1 MSGLNDLPVLIL
13 AYNRF
18 DKFYKCFNSL
28 KDQGIRK
35 IFISID
41 GPTNNYDII
50 SQKKILNYCKNNE
63 YDLDIQIKY
72 FNLNNGCRLGPLK
85 GISWFFYLNRY
96 GVILEDDVII
106 SRNCIESFDFLLK
119 EKINCKEYMSLSS
132 FNEFTNNEKESLYSL
147 PVWRS
152 WGWASWSDRWIN
164 HIAFLKKIKRLSLW
178 QLYQLMPFE
187 FRSIETVKLVK
198 SSQLNLLD
206 AWDYEFNFSHIVNK
220 KSSLT
225 LGGINTYTYG
235 FDNTATHTFDINSI
249 GIDFDLFGERE
260 INLAMIANIKKSYC
274 EGTLNKCGFQISV
287 NNSFLK
293 KIIIYSNLIFYPLFF
308 YMQKIKRIMYKRL

>member
-1 MSGLNDLPVLIL
+1 MSELSDLPVLIL

-18 DKFYKCFNSL
+18 DKFHKCFNTL
-28 KDQGIRK
+28 KDQGIKK

-41 GPTNNYDII
+41 GPSNNYDII
-50 SQKKILNYCKNNE
+50 SQKKILNYCKYNVD
-63 YDLDIQIKY
+63 DLDIKIKH
-72 FNLNNGCRLGPLK
+72 FAFNNGCRLGPIK
-85 GISWFFYLNRY
+85 GISWFFDLNKY

-106 SRNCIESFDFLLK
+106 SQNCIESFNFLLK
-119 EKINCKEYMSLSS
+119 NKINSKEYMSISS
-132 FNEFTNNEKESLYSL
+132 FNEFTNNKKESLYSL

-164 HIAFLKKIKRLSLW
+164 HVAFLKEIKSFSLW
-178 QLYQLMPFE
+178 QLYQLMPIE
-187 FRSIETVKLVK
+187 FRSIEIVKLVK
-198 SSQLNLLD
+198 YSQLNLLD

-225 LGGINTYTYG
+225 LGGINTYSYG
-235 FDNTATHTFDINSI
+235 FDNAATHTFDINSF

-260 INLAMIANIKKSYC
+260 INLAIVSNIKKSYC
-274 EGTLNKCGFQISV
+274 EGTLKKCGFQISV

-293 KIIIYSNLIFYPLFF
+293 KFIIYSNLILYPLFLH
-308 YMQKIKRIMYKRL
+308 MQKIKRIMFKRL